1 MRPAVTSVT
10 CSIAAIARWVA
21 PGLRD
26 TAAIRPHWARDTPVL
41 CMFWS
46 NCCQSWRAMIVSLR
60 PIARLR
66 VPASTVVDPAVV
78 FNPVPL
84 LPVADNTRSDTLDDD
99 RRRHAAGGAHG
110 DQAALQVTALQLVE
124 HGADQD
130 RASRADRMAERDRAA
145 VDVDLV
151 AVDLQIAD
159 ELFDDDCECL
169 IDFPQVDVVHRQIG
183 RAHV

>member
-1 MRPAVTSVT
+1 M
-10 CSIAAIARWVA
+10 
-21 PGLRD
+21 
-26 TAAIRPHWARDTPVL
+26 TPSSPTRRSSDL
-41 CMFWS
+41 
-46 NCCQSWRAMIVSLR
+46 QGGRAMIVSLR

-110 DQAALQVTALQLVE
+110 DQAALQVTAPQLVE

-130 RASRADRMAERDRAA
+130 RASRAAPDRKS
-145 VDVDLV
+145 
-151 AVDLQIAD
+151 
-159 ELFDDDCECL
+159 
-169 IDFPQVDVVHRQIG
+169 VV
-183 RAHV
+183 

>member
-26 TAAIRPHWARDTPVL
+26 TAAIRPHLARDTPVL

-78 FNPVPL
+78 FNPAPL
-84 LPVADNTRSDTLDDD
+84 FPVARTPRSAPRYNHRTRTTPRGDHGTHDALP
-99 RRRHAAGGAHG
+99 AHG
-110 DQAALQVTALQLVE
+110 
-124 HGADQD
+124 H
-130 RASRADRMAERDRAA
+130 
-145 VDVDLV
+145 
-151 AVDLQIAD
+151 
-159 ELFDDDCECL
+159 
-169 IDFPQVDVVHRQIG
+169 PNP
-183 RAHV
+183 